1 MNIKWIISGFLLG
14 GVSCGGSALVLGN
27 RVLKKRVK
35 ELELQNEDLKQ
46 ENRRL
51 NEAKRAEKKK
61 AEAVKTDEKKS
72 EDIKEDRSAVKVRK
86 IENKE
91 SSSESEDEDEDW
103 SEGKEFTN
111 TMYEE
116 TRDNRITCPTVKVN
130 YAKLSKE
137 YRSDSFDEHFEDR
150 VGPTDEDDDEDE
162 EDDDLVHDEDDD
174 GDDKK
179 VIRIIS
185 AKQFNENLEYRDN
198 ETLTYYQMDDVLV
211 DSANHRIQ
219 NEEATI
225 GKECM
230 GLIASME
237 RPEGTEDIDDETDV
251 ESFVYVNNEIDD
263 VLYEVIV
270 NHNQNFYRD
279 MAGSYLD

>member
-1 MNIKWIISGFLLG
+1 MNIKLIICGFLIG
-14 GVSCGGSALVLGN
+14 GVSCGGAALVLGN
-27 RVLKKRVK
+27 KVLKKRVK
-35 ELELQNEDLKQ
+35 ELEMQNEDLRQ
-46 ENRRL
+46 ENHRL
-51 NEAKRAEKKK
+51 NEAKRVEKKK
-61 AEAVKTDEKKS
+61 AESSKNDNKKS
-72 EDIKEDRSAVKVRK
+72 EDTSKEEKSSVKIRK
-86 IENKE
+86 IENKDD
-91 SSSESEDEDEDW
+91 SSETEDEENW
-103 SEGKEFTN
+103 PENKEYTN
-111 TMYEE
+111 TMYEQ

-137 YRSDSFDEHFEDR
+137 YKSDSFDEHFEDR
-150 VGPTDEDDDEDE
+150 VGPSDEDDDED
-162 EDDDLVHDEDDD
+162 DDLVRDEDDD
-174 GDDKK
+174 SEEDKNK
-179 VIRIIS
+179 KIRIIS
-185 AKQFNENLEYRDN
+185 PERFNADIEYRDN

-251 ESFVYVNNEIDD
+251 ESFVYVDNEFDD

-270 NHNQNFYRD
+270 NHNQNFYKD
-279 MAGSYLD
+279 IAGSYLD